1 MTKLELVNRIFKTQ
15 VKKYVPELSITFIF
29 IVLTSLTTAA
39 TAWLLDPAIKEI
51 FENKNKQMLY
61 LIPVAIVFTF
71 IIKAFS
77 IYGTRI
83 ITIKVG
89 IKIIKNIQTLM
100 AQKFLLSDI
109 SHITKKHSGKYLS
122 NFTNDTTILFAVL
135 TGVVVTLFKEIFTLI
150 ALLALM
156 FYHDWQLSLLAMI
169 MIPVAAISSKN
180 IGKKM
185 GKKVHVSLE
194 ASDKFMKFLS
204 EIIKGSWLIKIYQKE
219 EDELKKIS
227 MIIDE
232 RFKAIRKV
240 EQTRLGAGPIMEI
253 ISALAIAIVV
263 FFAGYRSMQGAITL
277 GEFVSFL
284 AALMLAYQPVKALAG
299 INVGIQEGIA
309 AAKRI
314 YEIIDQ
320 KNEIYNDENAPS
332 LKLKNATLEFKNIS
346 FTYPDGTHALKN
358 LSAKIEGGKKVGLV
372 GISGSGK
379 TTFLNLIPRFFNLK
393 HGTILI
399 DDQNINNINLNS
411 LRKEI
416 SIVSQDVIL
425 FDDTIR
431 SNILYGKASA
441 SDDEI
446 INACKFAAAQEF
458 IEKLPNK
465 YETIIGENG
474 IKLSG
479 GQKQRLS
486 IARAILKDSPIILLD
501 EATSSLDSESEAVI
515 QKAIENLTKNKT
527 TIIIA
532 HRLSTIRN
540 CDKILVFD
548 SGQIVAEGSHEFL
561 VNNSLIYKNLYEKQ
575 IISK

>member
-1 MTKLELVNRIFKTQ
+1 MTKLELVKRIFKTQ
-15 VKKYVPELSITFIF
+15 VKKYIPELSITFIF
-29 IVLTSLTTAA
+29 IILTSLTTAA

-51 FENKNKQMLY
+51 FENKNTKMLY
-61 LIPVAIVFTF
+61 LIPIAIIFTF
-71 IIKAFS
+71 ILKALS
-77 IYGTRI
+77 VYGTKI

-89 IKIIKNIQTLM
+89 IKIIKNIQILM
-100 AQKFLLSDI
+100 AKKFLLSDI

-135 TGVVVTLFKEIFTLI
+135 TGVVVTLFKETLTLI
-150 ALLALM
+150 ALIGLM
-156 FYHDWQLSLLAMI
+156 FYHDWQLTLLAII
-169 MIPVAAISSKN
+169 MIPLAAISSKN

-185 GKKVHVSLE
+185 GKKVHISLE

-232 RFKAIRKV
+232 KFKALRKV
-240 EQTRLGAGPIMEI
+240 EQTRLGAGPIMEV
-253 ISALAIAIVV
+253 ISSLAIAIVV

-284 AALMLAYQPVKALAG
+284 AALMLAYQPVRALAG
-299 INVGIQEGIA
+299 INVGLQEGIT

-320 KNEIYNDENAPS
+320 KNEIYHDQNAPS
-332 LKLKNATLEFKNIS
+332 LIIKNAKLEFKNIS
-346 FTYPDGTHALKN
+346 FIYPDGTHALKN
-358 LSAKIEGGKKVGLV
+358 LSAKIEGGKKIGLV

-416 SIVSQDVIL
+416 SLVSQDVIL
-425 FDDTIR
+425 FDDTIK
-431 SNILYGKASA
+431 SNILYGNASA

-446 INACKFAAAQEF
+446 INACKFAAAQDF

-465 YETIIGENG
+465 YDTIIGENG

-486 IARAILKDSPIILLD
+486 IARAILKDSSIILLD
-501 EATSSLDSESEAVI
+501 EATSSLDSESEAII

-540 CDKILVFD
+540 CDKILVFNN
-548 SGQIVAEGSHEFL
+548 GQIVAEGSHEFL
-561 VNNSLIYKNLYEKQ
+561 VNNSSIYKNLYEKQ
-575 IISK
+575 IIN

>member
-15 VKKYVPELSITFIF
+15 VKKYIPELSITFIF

-122 NFTNDTTILFAVL
+122 NFTNDTTILFTVL
-135 TGVVVTLFKEIFTLI
+135 TGVVVTLFKETFTLI
-150 ALLALM
+150 ALLTLM

-284 AALMLAYQPVKALAG
+284 AALMLAYQPVRALAG
-299 INVGIQEGIA
+299 INVGIQEGIT

-431 SNILYGKASA
+431 SNILYGNASA

-532 HRLSTIRN
+532 HRLSTIMN

-561 VNNSLIYKNLYEKQ
+561 VNNSVIYKNLYEKQ
-575 IISK
+575 IIS

>member
-1 MTKLELVNRIFKTQ
+1 MTKLELINRIFRTQ
-15 VKKYVPELSITFIF
+15 VKKYIPELSITFVF
-29 IVLTSLTTAA
+29 IILTSLTTAA

-51 FENKNKQMLY
+51 FENKNRQMLY
-61 LIPVAIVFTF
+61 LIPLAIVFTF

-122 NFTNDTTILFAVL
+122 NFTNDITILFTIL
-135 TGVVVTLFKEIFTLI
+135 TGVVVTLFKETFTLI
-150 ALLALM
+150 ALLGLM

-253 ISALAIAIVV
+253 ISAVAIAIVV
-263 FFAGYRSMQGAITL
+263 FFAGYRSIQGAITL

-284 AALMLAYQPVKALAG
+284 AALMLAYQPVRALAG

-320 KNEIYNDENAPS
+320 KNEIFNDENAPS

-431 SNILYGKASA
+431 SNILYGNASA
-441 SDDEI
+441 SNDEI
-446 INACKFAAAQEF
+446 INACKFAAAQDF
-458 IEKLPNK
+458 VEKLPNK

-532 HRLSTIRN
+532 HRLSTIMN

-548 SGQIVAEGSHEFL
+548 SGQIVDEGSHEFL
-561 VNNSLIYKNLYEKQ
+561 VKNSSIYKNLYEKQ
-575 IISK
+575 IIN

>member
-1 MTKLELVNRIFKTQ
+1 MNKLDLVKRIFRTQ
-15 VKKYVPELSITFIF
+15 IKKYIPELSLTFLF
-29 IVLTSLTTAA
+29 IILTSLTTAA

-51 FENKNKQMLY
+51 FENKNIKMLY
-61 LIPVAIVFTF
+61 FIPLAIVLTF
-71 IIKAFS
+71 IIKAFA

-83 ITIKVG
+83 VTIKVG

-100 AQKFLLSDI
+100 AKKFLLSDI

-122 NFTNDTTILFAVL
+122 NFTNDTGILFGVL
-135 TGVVVTLFKEIFTLI
+135 TGVVVTLFKETFTLI
-150 ALLALM
+150 ALVGLM
-156 FYHDWQLSLLAMI
+156 FYHDWQLSLLAII
-169 MIPVAAISSKN
+169 MIPIAAFSSKN
-180 IGKKM
+180 LGKKM
-185 GKKVHVSLE
+185 GKKVHISLE

-204 EIIKGSWLIKIYQKE
+204 EMIKGSWLIKIYQKE
-219 EDELKKIS
+219 EEELKRIS

-253 ISALAIAIVV
+253 ISAMAIAIVV

-284 AALMLAYQPVKALAG
+284 AALMLAYQPVRALAG
-299 INVGIQEGIA
+299 INIGIQEGIS

-320 KNEIYNDENAPS
+320 KNEIYHDENAPS
-332 LKLKNATLEFKNIS
+332 LELKKASIEFKNIS

-358 LSAKIEGGKKVGLV
+358 LSAKIEGGTKVGLV
-372 GISGSGK
+372 GVSGSGK
-379 TTFLNLIPRFFNLK
+379 TTFLNLIPRFFHLK
-393 HGTILI
+393 NGSILI
-399 DDQNINNINLNS
+399 DNQNINNINLNS

-416 SIVSQDVIL
+416 SLVSQDVIL
-425 FDDTIR
+425 FDDTIKA
-431 SNILYGKASA
+431 NILYGNAFASNE
-441 SDDEI
+441 EI
-446 INACKFAAAQEF
+446 IKACKFAAAQDF
-458 IEKLPNK
+458 VEKLPNK

-486 IARAILKDSPIILLD
+486 IARAILKNSSIILLD
-501 EATSSLDSESEAVI
+501 EATSSLDTESESVI
-515 QKAIENLTKNKT
+515 QQAIENLTKNKT

-532 HRLSTIRN
+532 HRLSTVIN
-540 CDKILVFD
+540 CDKILVFEN
-548 SGQIVAEGSHEFL
+548 GKVIEEGKHEFL
-561 VNNSLIYKNLYEKQ
+561 VSNSSTYKKLYEKQ
-575 IISK
+575 IIN

>member
-1 MTKLELVNRIFKTQ
+1 MTKLELIKRVFKSQ
-15 VKKYVPELSITFIF
+15 VKKYIPELFLAFIF
-29 IVLTSLTTAA
+29 IILTSITTAV

-51 FENKNKQMLY
+51 FENKNNTMLY
-61 LIPVAIVFTF
+61 IIPVAIVFTF
-71 IIKAFS
+71 VLKAFS

-83 ITIKVG
+83 VTIKVG

-122 NFTNDTTILFAVL
+122 NFTNDTNVLFLVL
-135 TGVVVTLFKEIFTLI
+135 TGVVVTLFKETFTLI
-150 ALLALM
+150 ALLGLM
-156 FYHDWQLSLLAMI
+156 FYHDWQLSLLAI
-169 MIPVAAISSKN
+169 LMIPIAVVSSKN

-185 GKKVHVSLE
+185 GKKVNLSLE

-219 EDELKKIS
+219 QEELKKIS

-240 EQTRLGAGPIMEI
+240 EQTRLGAGPVMEI
-253 ISALAIAIVV
+253 ISAIAIAIVV
-263 FFAGYRSMQGAITL
+263 FFAGYRSLEGAITL

-299 INVGIQEGIA
+299 INVGIQEGVA
-309 AAKRI
+309 AARRI

-320 KNEIYNDENAPS
+320 KNKIVNDENAPS
-332 LKLKNATLEFKNIS
+332 LRLTNATLEFKNIS
-346 FTYPDGTHALKN
+346 FVYPDGTQALKN
-358 LSAKIEGGKKVGLV
+358 LSAKIEGGRKVGLV

-379 TTFLNLIPRFFNLK
+379 TTFLNLIPRFFNLE
-393 HGTILI
+393 HGQILI
-399 DDQNINNINLNS
+399 DGQNINNINLSS

-416 SIVSQDVIL
+416 SLVSQDVIL
-425 FDDTIR
+425 FDDTIK
-431 SNILYGKASA
+431 SNILYGNSSA
-441 SDDEI
+441 SYEEI
-446 INACKFAAAQEF
+446 VAACKFAAAQDF

-486 IARAILKDSPIILLD
+486 IARAILKNSSIILLD
-501 EATSSLDSESEAVI
+501 EATSSLDSGSETVI

-532 HRLSTIRN
+532 HRLSTIMN

-548 SGQIVAEGSHEFL
+548 NGQIISEGSHEFL
-561 VNNSLIYKNLYEKQ
+561 VNSSPIYKNLHKKQ
-575 IISK
+575 IIN

>member
-1 MTKLELVNRIFKTQ
+1 MTKLELIKRVFKSQ
-15 VKKYVPELSITFIF
+15 VKKYIPELFLAFIF
-29 IVLTSLTTAA
+29 IILTSITTAV

-51 FENKNKQMLY
+51 FENKNNTMLY
-61 LIPVAIVFTF
+61 IIPIAIVSTF
-71 IIKAFS
+71 VLKAFS

-109 SHITKKHSGKYLS
+109 SNITKKHSGKYLS
-122 NFTNDTTILFAVL
+122 NFTNDTNVLFLVL
-135 TGVVVTLFKEIFTLI
+135 TGVVVTLFKETFTLI
-150 ALLALM
+150 ALLGLM
-156 FYHDWQLSLLAMI
+156 FYHDWQLSLLAI
-169 MIPVAAISSKN
+169 LMIPIAVVSSKN

-185 GKKVHVSLE
+185 GKKVNLSLE

-204 EIIKGSWLIKIYQKE
+204 ELIKGSWLIKIYQKE
-219 EDELKKIS
+219 QEELKKIS

-253 ISALAIAIVV
+253 ISAIAIAIVV
-263 FFAGYRSMQGAITL
+263 FFAGYRSLQGAITL

-299 INVGIQEGIA
+299 INVGIQEGVA
-309 AAKRI
+309 AARRI

-320 KNEIYNDENAPS
+320 KNEIINDKNAPS
-332 LKLKNATLEFKNIS
+332 LKLTNATLEFKNIS
-346 FTYPDGTHALKN
+346 FVYPDGTQALKN
-358 LSAKIEGGKKVGLV
+358 LSAKIEGGRKVGLV

-379 TTFLNLIPRFFNLK
+379 TTFLNLIPRFFNLE
-393 HGTILI
+393 HGKILI
-399 DDQNINNINLNS
+399 DGQNINNINLSS

-416 SIVSQDVIL
+416 SLVSQDVIL
-425 FDDTIR
+425 FDDTIK
-431 SNILYGKASA
+431 SNILYGNSSA
-441 SDDEI
+441 SDEEI
-446 INACKFAAAQEF
+446 VAACKFAAAQDF

-486 IARAILKDSPIILLD
+486 IARAILKNSSIILLD
-501 EATSSLDSESEAVI
+501 EATSSLDSDSETVI

-532 HRLSTIRN
+532 HRLSTIKN

-548 SGQIVAEGSHEFL
+548 NGQIISEGSHEFL
-561 VNNSLIYKNLYEKQ
+561 VNSSPIYKNLYEKQ
-575 IISK
+575 ILN